1 MKQRTIYISLTVA
14 IVLLWLANITL
25 GAVEIPLPETIK
37 ILLGLPSDT
46 IRPSWVHIIRE
57 SRLPIAIT
65 ALLSGSALAV
75 SGLLLQT
82 LFRNPLADP
91 SILGVSSGANLG
103 VAVVML
109 AFGGVPYIFGGSL
122 FGGYMAIII
131 AALIGAALVLGVI
144 IWLSARINSNT
155 MLLIVGIMVGYIIS
169 SAISILNFQASSDKV
184 HALVMW
190 GMGDFTSVSVEKLPY
205 FILFVAGGVAISILL
220 IKPLNALLLGD
231 VYAEN
236 LGVNIK
242 RTRGLILLA
251 TGVLTATTTAF
262 CGPISFIGLAVP
274 HIARLM
280 LGSSNH
286 KSLLPVTILCG
297 ATIALLCQLLT
308 LIGGGNQLLPLNS
321 ITPIIGAPV
330 IIYVIM
336 KPQSNHYLN

>member
-1 MKQRTIYISLTVA
+1 M
-14 IVLLWLANITL
+14 LLWLANITL

-37 ILLGLPSDT
+37 ILLGVQSDT

-57 SRLPIAIT
+57 SRVPIAIT

-109 AFGGVPYIFGGSL
+109 AFGGVPMLFGGV
-122 FGGYMAIII
+122 FGGYMAIIT
-131 AALIGAALVLGVI
+131 AALFGAAVVLGVI
-144 IWLSARINSNT
+144 IWLSSRVKSNT
-155 MLLIVGIMVGYIIS
+155 MLLIVGIMVGYMIS
-169 SAISILNFQASSDKV
+169 SLISILNFQASSDKV

-190 GMGDFTSVSVEKLPY
+190 GMGDFTGVSVEKLPY
-205 FILFVAGGVAISILL
+205 FVAFVAGGVAVSLLL
-220 IKPLNALLLGD
+220 IKPLNALLLGER
-231 VYAEN
+231 YAEN

-242 RTRGLILLA
+242 QMRMIILLV

-274 HIARLM
+274 HIARLV

-286 KSLLPVTILCG
+286 NSLLPVTVLCG
-297 ATIALLCQLLT
+297 AVVALLCQLLT
-308 LIGGGNQLLPLNS
+308 IIGGGNQVLPLNA

-330 IIYVIM
+330 VIYVIVNR
-336 KPQSNHYLN
+336 KNIQYFN

>member
-1 MKQRTIYISLTVA
+1 M
-14 IVLLWLANITL
+14 LLWLANITL

-37 ILLGLPSDT
+37 ILLGVQSDT

-57 SRLPIAIT
+57 SRVPIAIT

-103 VAVVML
+103 IAVVML
-109 AFGGVPYIFGGSL
+109 AFGGVPMLFGGV
-122 FGGYMAIII
+122 FGGYMAIIT
-131 AALIGAALVLGVI
+131 AALFGAAVVLGVI
-144 IWLSARINSNT
+144 IWLSSRVKSNT
-155 MLLIVGIMVGYIIS
+155 MLLIVGIMVGYMIS
-169 SAISILNFQASSDKV
+169 SLISILNFQASSDKV

-190 GMGDFTSVSVEKLPY
+190 GMGDFTGVSVEKLPY
-205 FILFVAGGVAISILL
+205 FVAFVAGGVAVSLLL
-220 IKPLNALLLGD
+220 IKPLNALLLGER
-231 VYAEN
+231 YAEN

-242 RTRGLILLA
+242 QMRMIILLV

-274 HIARLM
+274 HIARLV

-286 KSLLPVTILCG
+286 NSLLPVTVLCG
-297 ATIALLCQLLT
+297 AVVALLCQLLT
-308 LIGGGNQLLPLNS
+308 IIGGGNQVLPLNA

-330 IIYVIM
+330 VIYVIVNR
-336 KPQSNHYLN
+336 KNIQYFN